1 MGIKHLNQFVTR
13 ECPGAIKT
21 IPLTDLVGKVVVVD
35 ASIYM
40 YRFAADEALLENMYS
55 MVRMFQLSG
64 IVPIFIFDGKPPDE
78 KRSLLNKRQRLK
90 RIAEMH
96 YNEVKM
102 NLELTSSSQ
111 TQLQTSDNVH
121 MLKML
126 KRRFVRLYD
135 ADFERVKTLL
145 QALGVTYIVAPGEA
159 DAMCAQ
165 MVLKR
170 KAHACASDDS
180 DMFVYGCPRVLR
192 HLNLLDQTIVMYDMS
207 KILDLLGITM
217 NEFRQICVV
226 SGTDYTCC
234 NKNSSNNSSNN
245 SICTEKHPK
254 PFHLYLKL
262 TLKLF
267 KQYKKCSQEAE
278 ETGSIVAPDF
288 YTWLHH
294 NCETIHPRLRFDYD
308 AITATHD
315 IFHTIPLHVN
325 QLPGATAN
333 PINHAMLHQVMAHEN
348 FIFV

>member
-1 MGIKHLNQFVTR
+1 VYLCIMGIKHLNQFVNR

-21 IPLTDLVGKVVVVD
+21 IPFADLAGKVVVVD

-96 YNEVKM
+96 YNDVKTH
-102 NLELTSSSQ
+102 LELTSSSSSAS
-111 TQLQTSDNVH
+111 QTSDNMH

-145 QALGVTYIVAPGEA
+145 QALGVAYIVAPGEA

-234 NKNSSNNSSNN
+234 THADKCIKSS
-245 SICTEKHPK
+245 P
-254 PFHLYLKL
+254 HLYLKL

-267 KQYKKCSQEAE
+267 KQFKKCTQEAE

-294 NCETIHPRLRFDYD
+294 NCETIHPRLKFDYD

-315 IFHTIPLHVN
+315 MFHTIPLNVA
-325 QLPGATAN
+325 QLPVTTAN
-333 PINHAMLHQVMAHEN
+333 NTINHALLHKVMAHEN

>member
-1 MGIKHLNQFVTR
+1 MGIKHLNQFVSR

-21 IPLTDLVGKVVVVD
+21 IPLTDLAGKVVVVD
-35 ASIYM
+35 ASIYL

-111 TQLQTSDNVH
+111 TQLQTLDNVH
-121 MLKML
+121 RLKML

-145 QALGVTYIVAPGEA
+145 QALGVAYIVAPGEA

-234 NKNSSNNSSNN
+234 NNSNNNRNN
-245 SICTEKHPK
+245 CLSCIITPK
-254 PFHLYLKL
+254 PFNLYLKL

-267 KQYKKCSQEAE
+267 KQFKKCSQEAE

-294 NCETIHPRLRFDYD
+294 NCETIHPRLKFEYD

-315 IFHTIPLHVN
+315 MFHTIPLNVN
-325 QLPGATAN
+325 QLPGAMADNT
-333 PINHAMLHQVMAHEN
+333 INHALLHKVMAHEN

>member
-1 MGIKHLNQFVTR
+1 MGIKHLNQFVNR
-13 ECPGAIKT
+13 ECPGAMKT
-21 IPLTDLVGKVVVVD
+21 IPFADLAGKVVVVD

-64 IVPIFIFDGKPPDE
+64 IIPVFIFDGKPPDE
-78 KRSLLNKRQRLK
+78 KRNILNKRQRLK

-96 YNEVKM
+96 YNEVKTH
-102 NLELTSSSQ
+102 LELTSSSSSAS
-111 TQLQTSDNVH
+111 QTSDNMH

-145 QALGVTYIVAPGEA
+145 QALGVAYIVAPGEA

-192 HLNLLDQTIVMYDMS
+192 HLNLLDQTIMMYDMS
-207 KILDLLGITM
+207 KILELLGVTM

-234 NKNSSNNSSNN
+234 GNSN
-245 SICTEKHPK
+245 ITEKMSK
-254 PFHLYLKL
+254 PFNLHLKL

-267 KQYKKCSQEAE
+267 KQYKKCTQEAE
-278 ETGSIVAPDF
+278 ETGNIVAPDF

-294 NCETIHPRLRFDYD
+294 NHDTIHPRLKFDYD
-308 AITATHD
+308 AITAVHEM
-315 IFHTIPLHVN
+315 FHTIHLNVG
-325 QLPGATAN
+325 QLPCATVN
-333 PINHAMLHQVMAHEN
+333 PIDHALLHKVMAHEN